1 MSLTGSDTS
10 AINQYRQGVNAF
22 GTFNRRSSLPIL
34 APESNTA
41 VMTTIVFGQPKTF
54 NTTNAFEDLSKFNPV
69 NFINDESGEQ
79 SFPSFFGNVNLRDPD
94 QMNGVIEPF
103 GIRAKASL
111 TSIDFPYESHDI
123 RGVFMVGNID
133 RNLAVE
139 QVFQSYPID
148 RAKIIV
154 PFIDSDEYMGSGSML
169 SVRLPGIF
177 SDDKSI
183 IHPFEDQDAGEGS
196 KLGILISGSGIIGAL
211 EEMNPA
217 TEDILA
223 NDHRSAGAG
232 FTYTNNAA
240 GTDSIAFGG
249 LKK

>member
-1 MSLTGSDTS
+1 MPLTGSDTS
-10 AINQYRQGVNAF
+10 AINQFRQGVNAF
-22 GTFNRRSSLPIL
+22 GPFNRRSSLPIL
-34 APESNTA
+34 APESDTA

-54 NTTNAFEDLSKFNPV
+54 NENNPFEDLSKFNPV
-69 NFINDESGEQ
+69 DFINDTSGDQ
-79 SFPSFFGNVNLRDPD
+79 LFPSFFGNVNLRDPD

-103 GIRAKASL
+103 NIRSKVSL

-123 RGVFMVGNID
+123 RGTFMVGNID

-139 QVFQSYPID
+139 QVFQGYPID

-169 SVRLPGIF
+169 SVRIPGIF
-177 SDDKSI
+177 SDDKTI
-183 IHPFEDQDAGEGS
+183 IYQFEDQDAEEGS
-196 KLGILISGSGIIGAL
+196 KLGILISGSSIIGAL
-211 EEMNPA
+211 NEMNPA